1 MSTPPWHKYISGAM
15 GFDTTRTAV
24 ILRDSQG
31 HFFMEAVRI
40 EGKRRNGFPVA
51 DVKCERG
58 TITVVDGK
66 LMHWDGQQRHH
77 YEAEQLMAQ
86 SDPPAGL
93 RMDRDGAG
101 K

>member
-1 MSTPPWHKYISGAM
+1 M

-24 ILRDSQG
+24 ILKDSQG

-40 EGKRRNGFPVA
+40 EGKRRSGFPVA

-58 TITVVDGK
+58 TITFVDGK
-66 LMHWDGQQRHH
+66 LMHWDGQQRHY

-86 SDPPAGL
+86 QSSPAGL
-93 RMDRDGAG
+93 RVDRDRDGAG